1 MSEYIK
7 REDAKYVVRNELDA
21 FDHVPWALLKK
32 IDKDIDEIPAAELPE
47 RCIAKIT
54 FDEDKFKEIADEAIR
69 EVVVRCTECRHRRL
83 CDQCTEQNGKMY
95 HIEFCSRGER
105 ERGERR

>member
-1 MSEYIK
+1 MSDYIK
-7 REDAKYVVRNELDA
+7 REDVIDAIQWMPTMRNTRQLRPGDVCDRIMA
-21 FDHVPWALLKK
+21 
-32 IDKDIDEIPAAELPE
+32 IPAAELPE

-54 FDEDKFKEIADEAIR
+54 FDEDKLKEIADEAIR

-95 HIEFCSRGER
+95 HIEWCSRGER
-105 ERGERR
+105 EE